1 MPLTPGTTL
10 GPYEILSPIGAG
22 GMGEVYKARD
32 TRLDRTVAIKV
43 LPEHVANDPDLKQR
57 FEREAKTISSL
68 NHPHICTLHDI
79 GSQDGIDFLVMEYLD
94 GETVAQRLEKGA
106 LPLDQAL
113 KVAIEIADALDKA
126 HRQGITHRDLKPG
139 NIMLT
144 KAGAKLLDFGLA
156 KLKPAEAAG
165 GLTALPTQSA
175 GLTVQGTILGTIQ
188 YMAPEQLEGKEAD
201 ARADIFAF
209 GILLY
214 EMLAGVHPFQRTSQ
228 SGTIAAILRDTPA
241 PVSQYAKDA
250 PETARVTLDRLLA
263 KEPPQRYQSFGE
275 VRTDLRQVLQ
285 EASGLT
291 PLPPTAPATTY
302 TTGGRTPFVGRE
314 SEREE
319 ARRLLDQAVAGQGG
333 VLLLGGEPGIGKT
346 RLAEE
351 ILADAKQRG
360 CLALTGRCYETEG
373 TPPFIPW
380 VEMVERFASIV
391 PHAAF
396 REALGDAAPEVAK
409 LVPELRRMFPD
420 IPAPI
425 ELPPEQQ
432 RRYLF
437 NSFLEFFKR
446 GTRVTP
452 QVVLIDDLHW
462 ADDSTLLLLQHVAQ
476 HASDMPLLI
485 VGTYR
490 DVDLDV
496 ARPFAKTLEGFTRQR
511 LAHKVALRRLPDT
524 GVREM
529 LQALSGKAP
538 PAQLVTA
545 VFAETEGNPF
555 FVEEVFQHLS
565 EEGRLFDADGTWRA
579 DLRVEDLDVPEGIR
593 LVIGRRVE
601 RLSQESR
608 RVLTTAAV
616 VGRSF
621 DLNLLEALGDAEGD
635 TLLTA
640 LEEAEAAKLILTV
653 SSGREVRWEFA
664 HGLIRQTLEAS
675 LSLMRRQR
683 VHLRVAEA
691 MERVYGDRVERHAS
705 DVAQHLYQ
713 AGVAADPDKTV
724 RFLTLG
730 GDQALDAGA
739 FDEALRQFTDALS
752 IQEEREGDQRVLAD
766 LHYKKGQALRSAG
779 RPADAVDAWHEALSR
794 FAALHDGEAIARAAY
809 SSWYALV
816 WDGNLSAA
824 RQELERGL
832 DLVGDDASAWRCQLL
847 ALSAQALGAEG
858 RVGGAGLIE
867 QALPLAEDIGDERL
881 LGVVLLSKAW
891 HHQNYVQTV
900 DALETARRA
909 EALHRSTPSLW
920 GLADGLSCAVLVQ
933 MYVGHLSE
941 VRRIDEELEPLA
953 TRVGHIGGL
962 CFNRMCR
969 AWRELLMS
977 GDLDTGVNTARSQC
991 EYEQQVG
998 FGWRMMSLYLLGNAL
1013 MWRGDRPEARRAF
1026 QEAASLER
1034 GTVLAHS
1041 GSSALLLARV
1051 QSGDASAAIEMRQ
1064 VELAA
1069 RSHDA
1074 NFVGAWDQLMNV
1086 VEGLAILGARDRAAT
1101 LYQQVAGGLE
1111 TGVVLSH
1118 SSRLWQMV
1126 AGIAA
1131 ACGAQW
1137 EAAQEHY
1144 ETALTQAH
1152 DLPHKIAQPEVRRWY
1167 AQMLLDRNAAGDRDK
1182 ARTLL
1187 GEATEMYQTIGM
1199 PKHVEMVEKMSA
1211 EL

>member
-1 MPLTPGTTL
+1 MP
-10 GPYEILSPIGAG
+10 
-22 GMGEVYKARD
+22 
-32 TRLDRTVAIKV
+32 
-43 LPEHVANDPDLKQR
+43 
-57 FEREAKTISSL
+57 F
-68 NHPHICTLHDI
+68 
-79 GSQDGIDFLVMEYLD
+79 
-94 GETVAQRLEKGA
+94 
-106 LPLDQAL
+106 DQAGRRHAQH
-113 KVAIEIADALDKA
+113 V
-126 HRQGITHRDLKPG
+126 
-139 NIMLT
+139 
-144 KAGAKLLDFGLA
+144 LA
-156 KLKPAEAAG
+156 
-165 GLTALPTQSA
+165 
-175 GLTVQGTILGTIQ
+175 
-188 YMAPEQLEGKEAD
+188 
-201 ARADIFAF
+201 
-209 GILLY
+209 
-214 EMLAGVHPFQRTSQ
+214 
-228 SGTIAAILRDTPA
+228 
-241 PVSQYAKDA
+241 
-250 PETARVTLDRLLA
+250 
-263 KEPPQRYQSFGE
+263 
-275 VRTDLRQVLQ
+275 
-285 EASGLT
+285 
-291 PLPPTAPATTY
+291 
-302 TTGGRTPFVGRE
+302 
-314 SEREE
+314 
-319 ARRLLDQAVAGQGG
+319 AVDH
-333 VLLLGGEPGIGKT
+333 
-346 RLAEE
+346 LAEE
-351 ILADAKQRG
+351 ILAEAKQRG

-380 VEMVERFASIV
+380 VEMVERSASIV
-391 PHAAF
+391 PRAAF

-565 EEGRLFDADGTWRA
+565 EEGRLFDAEGRWRA

-601 RLSQESR
+601 RLSPEARQ
-608 RVLTTAAV
+608 VLTTAAV

-730 GDQALDAGA
+730 GDQALDVGA

-832 DLVGDDASAWRCQLL
+832 DLVGDDASAGRCQLL

-881 LGVVLLSKAW
+881 LGVVLLSKTW
-891 HHQNYVQTV
+891 HHYTYVQTV
-900 DALETARRA
+900 DALETARRV
-909 EALHRSTPSLW
+909 EALHRSTPSLY

-962 CFNRMCR
+962 CINRMCR

-1034 GTVLAHS
+1034 GTVFAHS

-1111 TGVVLSH
+1111 TGVVLNH